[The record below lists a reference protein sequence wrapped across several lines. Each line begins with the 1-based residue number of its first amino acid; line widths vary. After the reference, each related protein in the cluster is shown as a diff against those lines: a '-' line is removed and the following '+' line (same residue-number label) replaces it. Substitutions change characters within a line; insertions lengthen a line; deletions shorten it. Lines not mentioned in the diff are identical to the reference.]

1 MGERGDILTKDS
13 LKVLELLKK
22 AQGTEDNTVYL
33 NADELFARTVIE
45 AGQPYVSV
53 DLSEYSDRLNSILLS
68 LSDEGYIRK
77 LFVDF
82 EYLQVTHEGWH
93 RYDRLKRL
101 SQKRTQ
107 QEAQQDDYKA
117 EAVKQKRQDRKHD
130 YLVALFSS
138 VITFLLTLFL
148 QNLNEVVAFF
158 ENLFK

>member
-1 MGERGDILTKDS
+1 MGGRGDILTKDS

-93 RYDRLKRL
+93 YL
-101 SQKRTQ
+101 SQLKKMRKKQ
-107 QEAQQDDYKA
+107 AQNESKEAF
-117 EAVKQKRQDRKHD
+117 DRKLNIFNA
-130 YLVALFSS
+130 LVPFITFILGALLDHFTGIIDWFSS
-138 VITFLLTLFL
+138 LF
-148 QNLNEVVAFF
+148 
-158 ENLFK
+158 